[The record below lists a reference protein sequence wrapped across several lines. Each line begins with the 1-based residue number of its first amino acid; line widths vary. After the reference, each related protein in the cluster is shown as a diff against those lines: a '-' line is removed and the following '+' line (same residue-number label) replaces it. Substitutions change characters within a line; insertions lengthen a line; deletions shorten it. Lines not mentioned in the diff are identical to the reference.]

1 MIIGI
6 DVYMFYGAKNSKL
19 GSLNPTTKGL
29 KPLFNTGI
37 ILSLMLAVVAILHH
51 YTLEPAHFIS
61 SQGKMI
67 LEPAQTDL
75 GLYVTSLL
83 IAVTHIGFYLTKVVA
98 AKK

>member
-1 MIIGI
+1 
-6 DVYMFYGAKNSKL
+6 
-19 GSLNPTTKGL
+19 
-29 KPLFNTGI
+29 
-37 ILSLMLAVVAILHH
+37 
-51 YTLEPAHFIS
+51 LEPAHFIS

-98 AKK
+98 VKK